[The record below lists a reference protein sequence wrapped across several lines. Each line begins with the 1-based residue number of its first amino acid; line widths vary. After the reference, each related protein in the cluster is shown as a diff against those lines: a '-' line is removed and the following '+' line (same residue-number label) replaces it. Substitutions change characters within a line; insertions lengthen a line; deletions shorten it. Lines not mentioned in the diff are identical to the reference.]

1 MCLFDQRFI
10 KMLMNFLFSHLNP
23 MLNDTIY
30 AKKSFIS
37 AANVG
42 CHGIRKLCST
52 EIAFQSTRQEYIG
65 PVPLRIH
72 LIELTY

>member
-1 MCLFDQRFI
+1 
-10 KMLMNFLFSHLNP
+10 